1 MSEFPIKIP
10 AIKIYRGDS
19 FSQTYVFKNS
29 VTNTPKNLVQ
39 EGWTDWKAQWKPEID
54 SDIIVDFTINAT
66 NAANGAI
73 SISLTAQQ
81 TMILRRGVWDLQAKQ
96 NSIVRTWLLGKVEF
110 EKDVTN
116 VGN

>member
-29 VTNTPKNLVQ
+29 TTNQPKNLVQ
-39 EGWTDWKAQWKPEID
+39 EGWTNWVAQWKPEVD
-54 SDIIVDFTINAT
+54 ADIIVNFTVDASNAST
-66 NAANGAI
+66 GQI
-73 SISLTAQQ
+73 LVSLTPQQ
-81 TMILRRGVWDLQAKQ
+81 TQVLRRGVWDLQANQ
-96 NSIVRTWLLGKVEF
+96 NSVVRTWLVGKVEF

-116 VGN
+116 V